1 MTNRPCWAEIY
12 TKALA
17 ENYQI
22 LRGLA
27 PAGAECMA
35 VVKADAYGHSL
46 AICVPALVGS
56 GSRWGSG
63 ARWLGVTSA
72 EEAVAARALAP
83 QARIYI
89 MGGLFPGQA
98 EAVVK
103 HCLTPSVWTVQQIDE
118 LEEAAGQAGSGK
130 AGPEKA
136 GSEAESFPVHL
147 EIDTG
152 MSRQGV
158 GLGELSG
165 ILARFTPDS
174 PLRIE
179 ALMTHLYASDE
190 SDHVKS
196 GVQLARLEEALG
208 IVRAANPEA
217 AAKVEFLSAG
227 SSAALIGG
235 DAGAVAG
242 LAARFGLKLMLRLGL
257 ALYGVAP
264 RCTPARELSAQPL
277 KSVLTKSV
285 MTWKT
290 RVASVREVPAGAEIG
305 YNGTFTVTEPM
316 RLALLPAGYAD
327 GLDRRLGNR
336 FSLLVR
342 GALAP
347 LVGRVS
353 MDQSVIDVTE
363 IEGVEAGDEVVILGA
378 QISSQTGSQAGSHI
392 AATVTAQDHA
402 DASGTI
408 PWEVFTRIAARVER
422 VAV

>member
-1 MTNRPCWAEIY
+1 MTNRPCWAEID

-17 ENYQI
+17 ENYQT

-27 PAGAECMA
+27 PDEAECLA
-35 VVKADAYGHSL
+35 VVKANAYGHSL
-46 AICVPALVGS
+46 DLCAPALLDS
-56 GSRWGSG
+56 GAGRGAG

-72 EEAVAARALAP
+72 EEGIPARKLAP

-89 MGGLFPGQA
+89 MGGFFPGQA

-103 HCLTPSVWTVQQIDE
+103 HGLTPSVWTVQQLDE
-118 LEEAAGQAGSGK
+118 LEEAARTAGSGK
-130 AGPEKA
+130 AGQ
-136 GSEAESFPVHL
+136 GAESFPLHL

-158 GLGELSG
+158 SLDELPG
-165 ILARFTPDS
+165 FLARFTPDS

-196 GVQLARLEEALG
+196 DEQLARLEEVLG
-208 IVRAANPEA
+208 IVWAANPEA
-217 AAKVEFLSAG
+217 AAKIEFLSAG
-227 SSAALIGG
+227 ASAALIGG
-235 DAGAVAG
+235 DAEAVAG
-242 LAARFGLKLMLRLGL
+242 LASRFGLKPMLRLGL
-257 ALYGVAP
+257 GLYGVTS
-264 RCTPARELSAQPL
+264 RFMPARESSAPPPL
-277 KSVLTKSV
+277 KPVL
-285 MTWKT
+285 TWKT
-290 RVASVREVPAGAEIG
+290 CVTSLREVPAGAEIG
-305 YNGTFTVTEPM
+305 YNGTFIATEPM
-316 RLALLPAGYAD
+316 RLALLPVGYAD

-363 IEGVEAGDEVVILGA
+363 IEGVEVGDEVVILG
-378 QISSQTGSQAGSHI
+378 SQAGNQG
-392 AATVTAQDHA
+392 AGTVTVQDHA

-422 VAV
+422 RAV